1 MTRRERGVAR
11 LLGRRSAAAS
21 DGGAWRRRSVWIGL
35 GLALAM
41 MVAVWERSEVVSLG
55 YEVGQL
61 RKSRDM
67 EQQRH
72 RALILESASLASL
85 DRIERLASVQLG
97 MTTAKRGQ
105 IQLVPEQP
113 GVNPAAMVAALH
125 LRLQVAKAEE
135 TP

>member
-1 MTRRERGVAR
+1 MTRR
-11 LLGRRSAAAS
+11 GRRALRRLGGRSATIS
-21 DGGAWRRRSVWIGL
+21 EGGGWRRRSIWIGL
-35 GLALAM
+35 GLSLVM
-41 MVAVWERSEVVSLG
+41 MFAVWERSKVVSLG
-55 YEVGQL
+55 YEVNQL
-61 RKSRDM
+61 RKNRDM

-85 DRIERLASVQLG
+85 DRIERLASTQLG
-97 MTTAKRGQ
+97 MRAAKRGQ

-113 GVNPAAMVAALH
+113 GVSPAAMVAALH

>member
-1 MTRRERGVAR
+1 MRRARGVTR
-11 LLGRRSAAAS
+11 LLRRRSAS
-21 DGGAWRRRSVWIGL
+21 VQDGGAWRRRSAWIGF

-41 MVAVWERSEVVSLG
+41 MVAVWERSAVVSLG
-55 YEVGQL
+55 YEVSQL

-85 DRIERLASVQLG
+85 DRIERLASTQLG
-97 MTTAKRGQ
+97 MRAAKRGQ

-113 GVNPAAMVAALH
+113 DVNPAAMVAALH

-135 TP
+135 AP

>member
-1 MTRRERGVAR
+1 MMRRGRSMAR
-11 LLGRRSAAAS
+11 LLGGRSATVPT
-21 DGGAWRRRSVWIGL
+21 GVAWRRRSFWIGL
-35 GLALAM
+35 GLAMAM
-41 MVAVWERSEVVSLG
+41 MVAVWERSEVVSMG
-55 YEVGQL
+55 YEVDQL

-85 DRIERLASVQLG
+85 DRIERLASTQLG
-97 MTTAKRGQ
+97 MMAAKRGQ

-113 GVNPAAMVAALH
+113 GVNPAAMVASLH
-125 LRLQVAKAEE
+125 LRLQMAKAEE

>member
-1 MTRRERGVAR
+1 MARR
-11 LLGRRSAAAS
+11 LGGRSATVA
-21 DGGAWRRRSVWIGL
+21 DQGAWRRRSFWIGF

-55 YEVGQL
+55 YEVDQL

-72 RALILESASLASL
+72 RSLILESASLASL
-85 DRIERLASVQLG
+85 DRIERLASTQLG
-97 MTTAKRGQ
+97 MMAAKRGQ

-113 GVNPAAMVAALH
+113 GVNPAAMVAALR

>member
-1 MTRRERGVAR
+1 MAR
-11 LLGRRSAAAS
+11 LLGGRSATVA
-21 DGGAWRRRSVWIGL
+21 DGGAWRRRLCWIGL

-55 YEVGQL
+55 YEVDQL

-72 RALILESASLASL
+72 RALILESASLTSL
-85 DRIERLASVQLG
+85 DRIERLASTQLG
-97 MTTAKRGQ
+97 MTAAKRGQ
-105 IQLVPEQP
+105 IHLVTEQP

>member
-1 MTRRERGVAR
+1 MRPARGVTR
-11 LLGRRSAAAS
+11 LLRRRSVSAK

-41 MVAVWERSEVVSLG
+41 MVAVWERSAVVSLG
-55 YEVGQL
+55 YEVTQL
-61 RKSRDM
+61 RKSRDV

-85 DRIERLASVQLG
+85 DRIERLASTQLG
-97 MTTAKRGQ
+97 MTAAKRGQ

-113 GVNPAAMVAALH
+113 GINPADMVAALH

-135 TP
+135 AP